1 MVRQRRKET
10 TMWEEEWNEATEEG
24 GEERDKKGQ
33 KRNLSPS
40 GLIILWFALRN
51 YFKLSS
57 KLGV

>member
-1 MVRQRRKET
+1 
-10 TMWEEEWNEATEEG
+10 MWEEEWNEATEEG

-57 KLGV
+57 KMGV